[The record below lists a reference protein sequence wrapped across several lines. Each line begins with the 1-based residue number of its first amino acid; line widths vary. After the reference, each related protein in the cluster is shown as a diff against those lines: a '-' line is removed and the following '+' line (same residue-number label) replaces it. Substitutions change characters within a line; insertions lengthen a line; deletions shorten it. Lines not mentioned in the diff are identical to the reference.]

1 MSESFGM
8 GVLHDLLGCLREPEG
23 GVGGDSGDEGGE
35 EGERGEDG
43 GEMYGKKAGM
53 VVVDDDVVKSE

>member
-1 MSESFGM
+1 M
-8 GVLHDLLGCLREPEG
+8 
-23 GVGGDSGDEGGE
+23 GGDSGDEGGE